1 MKSKWLWACLVIGS
15 SLLSAVGQTS
25 ADLSR
30 RFGPALDAF
39 EVRRGV
45 LVTAKYAG
53 SGQVCEMVI
62 EPRRKTADGFD
73 IGITL
78 TDEMV
83 EQVIKELVPETARGP
98 RAESY
103 GWSTHLGQIVRT
115 DYSYENVKITSVGD
129 RQEKH
134 MIILIKWKN
143 RPCKAAE

>member
-15 SLLSAVGQTS
+15 SLLPVVGQTS

-30 RFGPALDAF
+30 RFGPALEAF

-53 SGQVCEMVI
+53 GGKVCEMVI
-62 EPRRKTADGFD
+62 EPRRKTRDGFD
-73 IGITL
+73 IGVTL

-83 EQVIKELVPETARGP
+83 EQLIEELVPKTERGK

-103 GWSTHLGQIVRT
+103 GWSMHLGQIIQT
-115 DYSYENVKITSVGD
+115 DYGYENVEIISVGS

-134 MIILIKWKN
+134 MTILIKWNN
-143 RPCKAAE
+143 RPCKATE